1 MGTEKIV
8 IKSILTTLAAII
20 LLFAFMLGALMGLY
34 PATMMELTYKLGMD
48 EASIHYAERAYGWHG
63 EDEYFMA
70 YGMEVAIGM
79 GNYEKIDVCG
89 ETLISD
95 ENFEEY
101 CARETARL
109 PEGVEMTYDQYVYGQ
124 VCVAKYKQGKNVEAV
139 EKAFA
144 WTKGFP
150 KNNAVVAVL
159 YTALV
164 EGNTETVAMIKTK
177 MDEVETNALSQTEK
191 AVFEEAYALI
201 SK

>member
-8 IKSILTTLAAII
+8 IKSILTTLAAIVV
-20 LLFAFMLGALMGLY
+20 LFAFMLGALMGLY

-48 EASIHYAERAYGWHG
+48 DASIHYAERAYGWH
-63 EDEYFMA
+63 
-70 YGMEVAIGM
+70 
-79 GNYEKIDVCG
+79 G

-124 VCVAKYKQGKNVEAV
+124 VCVAKYKQGKNAEAV
-139 EKAFA
+139 ERAFA
-144 WTKGFP
+144 LTKGFP
-150 KNNAVVAVL
+150 KNNAILAIL

-164 EGNTETVAMIKTK
+164 NEDAETVAMIKTQ
-177 MDEVETNALSQTEK
+177 MDKVETDALSETEK
-191 AVFEEAYALI
+191 AEFQTAYALI

>member
-8 IKSILTTLAAII
+8 IKSILTTLAAIVV
-20 LLFAFMLGALMGLY
+20 LFAFMLGALMGLY

-48 EASIHYAERAYGWHG
+48 DASIHYAERAYGWHG

-124 VCVAKYKQGKNVEAV
+124 VCVAKYKQGKNAEAV
-139 EKAFA
+139 ERAFA
-144 WTKGFP
+144 LTKGFP
-150 KNNAVVAVL
+150 KNNAILAIL

-164 EGNTETVAMIKTK
+164 NEDAETVAMIKTQ
-177 MDEVETNALSQTEK
+177 MDKVETDALSETEK
-191 AVFEEAYALI
+191 AEFQTAYALI

>member
-8 IKSILTTLAAII
+8 IKSILTTLAAIVV
-20 LLFAFMLGALMGLY
+20 LFAFMLGALMGLY

-48 EASIHYAERAYGWHG
+48 DASIHYAERAYGWHG

-124 VCVAKYKQGKNVEAV
+124 VCLAKYKQGKNAEAV
-139 EKAFA
+139 ELAFA
-144 WTKGFP
+144 LTKGFP
-150 KNNAVVAVL
+150 KNNAILAIL

-164 EGNTETVAMIKTK
+164 NEDTETVAMIKTQ
-177 MDEVETNALSQTEK
+177 MDKVETDALSETEK
-191 AVFEEAYALI
+191 ADFQTAYALI